1 MATGNYI
8 VNTSN
13 SGYGY
18 LDNNHQYV
26 TTGADW
32 GIGARSSILNAGCAT
47 HVVQDWVD
55 CNEDTVTGVCTSCG
69 ESVFARKVPG
79 GLPVLRLH
87 ILVQR
92 MLTEPKPQDLLDLAD
107 LEELIAA
114 EQQILDAAR
123 SLLGIA
129 RKSAQKAT

>member
-8 VNTSN
+8 IDTSN
-13 SGYGY
+13 PYYG
-18 LDNNHQYV
+18 NNHQYV

-32 GIGARSSILNAGCAT
+32 SGVASSSSFIHAGCAT

-87 ILVQR
+87 LLVQR

-114 EQQILDAAR
+114 EQQMLDAAR